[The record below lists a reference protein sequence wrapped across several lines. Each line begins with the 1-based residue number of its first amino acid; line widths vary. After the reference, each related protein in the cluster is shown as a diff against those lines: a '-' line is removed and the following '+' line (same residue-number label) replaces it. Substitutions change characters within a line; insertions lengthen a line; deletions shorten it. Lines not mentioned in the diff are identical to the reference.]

1 MKLSLM
7 QQYQKR
13 IKKIQS
19 ILQSN
24 QKGMTVSDIAQ
35 EMNINRNSVA
45 KYLEIMRIS
54 GHVEM
59 VTFGPAKVFFPTRR
73 IPLTYLF
80 DHVSDYI
87 IIIDEHLRI
96 THINDTFLK
105 YLQEPKDRFIGKLLP
120 KTPLFFINTATS
132 LSINEAIEG
141 KGPIQQIDYFHEG
154 EGMYFK
160 IKIIPI
166 KFDDGANGASLIIK
180 NITHQKRIQHLLK
193 EWSKPHII
201 SHKTRK

>member
-1 MKLSLM
+1 MKSALM
-7 QQYQKR
+7 QQYQKK
-13 IKKIQS
+13 IKEIQS
-19 ILQSN
+19 ILQKN
-24 QKGMTVSDIAQ
+24 QRGMTVSDIAS
-35 EMNINRNSVA
+35 EMKINRNSVA
-45 KYLEIMRIS
+45 KYLEIMKIS

-59 VTFGPAKVFFPTRR
+59 ITFGPAKVFFPIRR
-73 IPLTYLF
+73 MPITYLF

-87 IIIDEHLRI
+87 ILIDEHLRI

-105 YLQEPKDRFIGKLLP
+105 YLQESKDRIIGKPLP
-120 KTPLFFINTATS
+120 KTPLFFMDTATS

-141 KGPIQQIDYFHEG
+141 KGPMQFIDYFHEE
-154 EGMYFK
+154 EGLYFK

-166 KFDDGANGASLIIK
+166 KFDDGKNGAGLIIK

-201 SHKTRK
+201 SKRRR